1 MTAFDAGLA
10 QIGSVLVLAD
20 GRKSDATRLLVE
32 LEAWLG
38 ARVERLAVESDL
50 IGYCERTRDDKLDA
64 ADVPDLVVVIGGDG
78 SILSAVRTFG
88 TLAVPVLG
96 INVGR
101 VGFLA
106 TVDLPNWQLVLE
118 ELLEGGGMLERR
130 MRLQANLVRK
140 SGESVTGIALN
151 DAVVERRA
159 THGLPTIS
167 LVVDGE
173 WVTNYRADGL
183 IVATPS
189 GSTAH
194 SLSAGGPLL
203 APAMEA
209 WIVTPIC
216 AHALAHRPIVLHPQS
231 RLELQVCE
239 TNESCSLALDGQGYF
254 PMEVGDRLELSRH
267 PVPYPLLVRR
277 GIDSYRR
284 IRDRLGWGGSLD
296 GQRDSGRR

>member
-1 MTAFDAGLA
+1 MSATEAGLCK
-10 QIGSVLVLAD
+10 IESVLVLAD
-20 GRKSDATRLLVE
+20 GRKADATRLLEE
-32 LEAWLG
+32 LEEWL
-38 ARVERLAVESDL
+38 ASRVARLAVESDL
-50 IGYCERTRDDKLDA
+50 IGYCERTRDAELDP
-64 ADVPDLVVVIGGDG
+64 ADVPDLVVVVGGDG

-106 TVDLPNWQLVLE
+106 TVDLPNWKLVLV
-118 ELLEGGGMLERR
+118 ELLEGGGVLERR
-130 MRLQANLVRK
+130 MRLQANLVRAGK
-140 SGESVTGIALN
+140 PSVTAVALN

-159 THGLPTIS
+159 THGLPTFS

-203 APAMEA
+203 APSMEA

-231 RLELQVCE
+231 QLEIQVIE
-239 TNESCSLALDGQGYF
+239 TNEACSLALDGQGYY
-254 PMEVGDRLELSRH
+254 PIGVGDRLELSRH
-267 PVPYPLLVRR
+267 PVSYPLLVRR

-296 GQRDSGRR
+296 GQSSSARG